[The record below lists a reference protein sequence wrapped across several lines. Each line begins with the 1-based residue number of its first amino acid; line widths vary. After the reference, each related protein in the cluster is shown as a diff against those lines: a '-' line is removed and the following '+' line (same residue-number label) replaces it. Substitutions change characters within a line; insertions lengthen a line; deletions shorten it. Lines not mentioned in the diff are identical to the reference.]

1 MPSLLQTAESLRVK
15 GLSESSTQDN
25 TATTN
30 NENYRYKNSSSYGN
44 VKFRRCDNP
53 PVMKFKEE
61 PFSPLQESS
70 PFISTPKSSNLSTI
84 DKSNTKFPFECKNSL
99 GSGIGSKYIN
109 HSPKLSN
116 LSSDKSLYAT
126 GTIDSSSN
134 VGGLNTITQSA
145 EHLKFPSGNGAVL
158 PSLPGSCDQLKKK
171 RGRPR
176 ILDSDSDVQSHLID
190 IDEDRSGII
199 HFVSMNDAMI

>member
-1 MPSLLQTAESLRVK
+1 MQTAESLRVK

-25 TATTN
+25 SATAN
-30 NENYRYKNSSSYGN
+30 NENYRYKSSSSYGN
-44 VKFRRCDNP
+44 VKYRRCDNP

-61 PFSPLQESS
+61 QFSPLQESS
-70 PFISTPKSSNLSTI
+70 PFISTPKSSNLSAM
-84 DKSNTKFPFECKNSL
+84 DKSNTKFPFEVKNSL
-99 GSGIGSKYIN
+99 GIGIGSKYIN
-109 HSPKLSN
+109 HSPKVSN

-126 GTIDSSSN
+126 STIGSSSY
-134 VGGLNTITQSA
+134 VGGLNTVTQSA
-145 EHLKFPSGNGAVL
+145 EHLKFASGNGAVL
-158 PSLPGSCDQLKKK
+158 PSLAGSCDQLKKK

>member
-61 PFSPLQESS
+61 PFSPVQESS

-109 HSPKLSN
+109 HSPKVSN

-126 GTIDSSSN
+126 STIGSSSY
-134 VGGLNTITQSA
+134 VGGLNTVTQSA
-145 EHLKFPSGNGAVL
+145 EHLKFASGNGTVL
-158 PSLPGSCDQLKKK
+158 PSLAGSCDQLKKK

-199 HFVSMNDAMI
+199 LGIS

>member
-1 MPSLLQTAESLRVK
+1 MQTAESLRVK

-25 TATTN
+25 TATAN
-30 NENYRYKNSSSYGN
+30 NENYRYKSSSSYGN
-44 VKFRRCDNP
+44 VKYRRCDNP
-53 PVMKFKEE
+53 SVMKCKEE

-70 PFISTPKSSNLSTI
+70 PFISTPKSSNLSTM
-84 DKSNTKFPFECKNSL
+84 DKLSTKFAFECKNSL

-158 PSLPGSCDQLKKK
+158 PSLAGSCEQLKKK

-176 ILDSDSDVQSHLID
+176 ILDSDSDVRSHLID
-190 IDEDRSGII
+190 IDEDRTGII
-199 HFVSMNDAMI
+199 NFGSINDVRV

>member
-1 MPSLLQTAESLRVK
+1 MQTAESLRVK

-61 PFSPLQESS
+61 PFSPVQESS

-109 HSPKLSN
+109 HSPKVSN

-126 GTIDSSSN
+126 STIGSSSY
-134 VGGLNTITQSA
+134 VGGLNTVTQSA
-145 EHLKFPSGNGAVL
+145 EHLKFASGNGAVL
-158 PSLPGSCDQLKKK
+158 PSLAGSCDQLKKK